1 MTHTCT
7 TCGRTESQA
16 IADARSLGL
25 QEELQSGI
33 YTCCQVAEWADEQA
47 LAWFE
52 ATHEDGRP
60 TRDVT
65 ELEPEPEAALVRVR
79 PRRIQVPWFRNPDDL
94 SR

>member
-25 QEELQSGI
+25 QQALQSGI
-33 YTCCQVAEWADEQA
+33 YTCCQITEWADEQA

-52 ATHEDGRP
+52 ATHEDGMP

-65 ELEPEPEAALVRVR
+65 ELASQAEAVLVRVR
-79 PRRIQVPWFRNPDDL
+79 PRRVQVPWFRNPDDL